1 VTIQTDFRQRFAV
14 SSETYWNQLCL
25 SLEYQERLYCE
36 ALGCS
41 RMEVVQL
48 DGSIETGQKRIL
60 RFQKKV
66 DAPAAVRKLVGDTVS
81 LEEVSEW
88 NASERRWSYRMVPA
102 VIGDRVAIRGML
114 HLDENEGGVE
124 QISTCT
130 VSCKIFGVGSVIEH
144 FVAKSSHEANVN
156 KAAFTRK
163 YIADLGLR

>member
-1 VTIQTDFRQRFAV
+1 VTIQTDFRQRFGV
-14 SSETYWNQLCL
+14 SSETYWRDLCL
-25 SLEYQERLYCE
+25 SLDYQERLYCE

-66 DAPAAVRKLVGDTVS
+66 DAPAAVRKLVGETVS

-88 NASERRWSYRMVPA
+88 NAGERRWSYHMVPA
-102 VIGDRVAIRGML
+102 VIGDRVQIRGTL
-114 HLDENEGGVE
+114 HLDENQGGVE

-130 VSCKIFGVGSVIEH
+130 VSCKIFGIGSVLEH

-163 YIADLGLR
+163 YIADRGLR

>member
-14 SSETYWNQLCL
+14 SSETYWRDLCL
-25 SLEYQERLYCE
+25 SLEYQERLYTE
-36 ALGCS
+36 ALGCT

-48 DGSIETGQKRIL
+48 DGSLESGQKRRL

-66 DAPAAVRKLVGDTVS
+66 EAPLAVRKLVGDTVS

-88 NASERRWSYRMVPA
+88 NAAEQRWSYRMIPA
-102 VIGDRVAIRGML
+102 VIGDRVEIRGAL
-114 HLDENEGGVE
+114 HLDENQGGIE

-130 VSCKIFGVGSVIEH
+130 VSCKIFGVGSVLEH

-163 YIADLGLR
+163 YIADRGLR